1 MSNRNDPNLPPNQ
14 PSNQGRHARGGRNAD
29 FQKSYQMNEEEKRIL
44 LQCQSESFWYR
55 ALPLALGAGLL
66 TQTLITRGTITTGTR
81 FGRFGSLP
89 KVAFGS
95 IIGYMAGKISYVN
108 TCKEKFL
115 RLENSPIGEMLR
127 KGGGMP
133 SGQGGSFGLQLPGF
147 QSSNDD
153 PVEGT
158 SSPQSN
164 SDSYSSFNANDD
176 YRANIDIDTSNVKT
190 MDNHFDFELNNDADP
205 ELEAKRPEM
214 TKTYEDLRREN
225 RQHHPSQYT
234 QVMPGHYQPRP
245 QTRPQEPKVK
255 KEKELPFSSGAIKK
269 NKYGDEME

>member
-1 MSNRNDPNLPPNQ
+1 MLAFLLNLTSRQ
-14 PSNQGRHARGGRNAD
+14 
-29 FQKSYQMNEEEKRIL
+29 
-44 LQCQSESFWYR
+44 
-55 ALPLALGAGLL
+55 
-66 TQTLITRGTITTGTR
+66 
-81 FGRFGSLP
+81 
-89 KVAFGS
+89 VAFGS

-269 NKYGDEME
+269 NKYGDEMEWIEGKTGEETTDNPLYASQFPSDCDSFLVLKEIYAWWSDLNLRYQGQPRMGKYQL